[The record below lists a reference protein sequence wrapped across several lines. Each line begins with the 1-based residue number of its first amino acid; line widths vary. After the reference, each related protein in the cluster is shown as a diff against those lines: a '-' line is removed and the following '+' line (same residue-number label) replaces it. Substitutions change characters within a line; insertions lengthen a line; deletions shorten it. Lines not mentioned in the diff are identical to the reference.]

1 MSRHLNVVA
10 AIIERDGSVLAT
22 QRATGSLAGGWEFP
36 GGKVEPGEEPR
47 EALLREIREELDA
60 QVSIERHVADID
72 HAYDDFTLHLRCYL
86 CHLEG
91 DGAYTL
97 MEHADARWLDARS
110 IDSVPWLPADIALIR
125 RIKREG
131 IVR

>member
-60 QVSIERHVADID
+60 QVSIERHVTDID
-72 HAYDDFTLHLRCYL
+72 HAYDDFTLHLQCYL

-97 MEHADARWLDARS
+97 MEHADARWLDALS

>member
-72 HAYDDFTLHLRCYL
+72 HAYDDFTLHLQCYL

-91 DGAYTL
+91 DEAYTL
-97 MEHADARWLDARS
+97 TEHADARWLDALS